1 MVEGVKQWS
10 TIWRVL
16 KCELYVSKDQI
27 SDNIGDDNTNVSK
40 RQYSIIIFK
49 SVQFVFLI
57 AHESCDSEEQLLMVT
72 CIKRVL
78 NPY

>member
-1 MVEGVKQWS
+1 MTTQMSPKENIAS
-10 TIWRVL
+10 
-16 KCELYVSKDQI
+16 LYL
-27 SDNIGDDNTNVSK
+27 
-40 RQYSIIIFK
+40 
-49 SVQFVFLI
+49 SVQFFFLI